1 MISVCSA
8 VRATLEQTKDTR
20 PSYNAISKSPPKP
33 TQKRKL
39 TYEVPKKLQV
49 DYQPLY
55 HYITVT
61 IQAVTPDSIFTIEAA
76 FSTFGT
82 RRKTKRMLDLCG
94 PIDDDDSQI
103 QIAIRASLEDS
114 NRLPSPTKISRKAG
128 GSKMSENRRNVRPRR
143 SRNSQMQQMGE
154 VLS

>member
-1 MISVCSA
+1 M
-8 VRATLEQTKDTR
+8 
-20 PSYNAISKSPPKP
+20 
-33 TQKRKL
+33 
-39 TYEVPKKLQV
+39 
-49 DYQPLY
+49 
-55 HYITVT
+55 
-61 IQAVTPDSIFTIEAA
+61 TPDSIFTIEAA

-103 QIAIRASLEDS
+103 QMAIRASLEEAS
-114 NRLPSPTKISRKAG
+114 IANNGLQTATKIRGKSNGNKI
-128 GSKMSENRRNVRPRR
+128 SENRRNVRSRR

>member
-1 MISVCSA
+1 M
-8 VRATLEQTKDTR
+8 
-20 PSYNAISKSPPKP
+20 
-33 TQKRKL
+33 
-39 TYEVPKKLQV
+39 
-49 DYQPLY
+49 
-55 HYITVT
+55 
-61 IQAVTPDSIFTIEAA
+61 TPDSIFTIEAA

-103 QIAIRASLEDS
+103 QIAIRASLEEASATS